1 MNADDQR
8 LNVREKRYESGQALA
23 KAATLHDRS
32 IKRFKAP
39 GAHMLYFDVQ
49 DEDGRITR
57 HYHIETRERSG
68 FDVRLLHNIRR

>member
-1 MNADDQR
+1 MNQLDKR
-8 LNVREKRYESGQALA
+8 VNVREKRYESGQALA

-32 IKRFKAP
+32 IKRLKAP

-57 HYHIETRERSG
+57 HYHIEPRKGGT

>member
-1 MNADDQR
+1 MNPLDKR
-8 LNVREKRYESGQALA
+8 LNVREKRYESGHALA

-32 IKRFKAP
+32 IKRTGDAS
-39 GAHMLYFDVQ
+39 ASMLYFDVQ
-49 DEDGRITR
+49 DPDGYITR